1 MPKGNGVMDDVKIK
15 KLQDFAI
22 SIINPLNDGVSD
34 LDADYIESKALE
46 FGLLQAT
53 KMDCPCSLEC
63 MCQDLGINF
72 PTTCNRLTS
81 VLTGLR

>member
-1 MPKGNGVMDDVKIK
+1 MNNEEKIN
-15 KLQDFAI
+15 KLQEFAM

-34 LDADYIESKALE
+34 LDADYIERKALE
-46 FGLLQAT
+46 FGLLEAT
-53 KMDCPCSLEC
+53 VMDCPCSLDC